1 MDNAEEIE
9 QRISN
14 LLYRRN
20 TLWIDLR
27 KHEENMGAST
37 QVLLMAVIAN
47 LDEDVKDLKKKLDN
61 KIKDKEDA
69 EWLEF
74 VSNAWDGGNKDE

>member
-1 MDNAEEIE
+1 MDSAEEIE
-9 QRISN
+9 QKIST

-47 LDEDVKDLKKKLDN
+47 LDEDVKELKKKLDN

-74 VSNAWDGGNKDE
+74 VSNAWDGGDKNE

>member
-1 MDNAEEIE
+1 MDSAEEIE
-9 QRISN
+9 QKIST

-20 TLWIDLR
+20 TLWTDLR

-69 EWLEF
+69 EWFEF
-74 VSNAWDGGNKDE
+74 VSNAWDGGDKNE